1 MTGPEATGSPSA
13 AAAAAAEHDAK
24 PLLAQLGGVSGI
36 VYSSLPVLVFALVS
50 SLLHLGVV
58 AAVASAVSVAALV
71 LLLRLIRRESVQPAV
86 SGFIGV
92 AVCALVAL
100 AAGESRGYFLLG
112 IWTSLFWAVVFGLSV
127 LIRRP
132 VVGYLWSWATKV
144 ENRWRE
150 VRRARLAFDL
160 ATLTWV
166 LVFGSRFVVQ
176 RLLYEAHQTG
186 WLGVARLAMGWP
198 LAGVAALAT
207 YLAVKAARRAIDA
220 VDPAP
225 PALPSAPE
233 VAAD

>member
-1 MTGPEATGSPSA
+1 VTGPEATHSRSEA
-13 AAAAAAEHDAK
+13 AVTENGDAK
-24 PLLAQLGGVSGI
+24 PLLTQLGGVSGI
-36 VYSSLPVLVFALVS
+36 IYSSLPVLVFALVS

-58 AAVASAVSVAALV
+58 AAVAAAVGVAALV
-71 LLLRLIRRESVQPAV
+71 LSWRLIRRDSIQPAV

-100 AAGESRGYFLLG
+100 VAGESRGYFLLG
-112 IWTSLFWAVVFGLSV
+112 IWTSLFWAVLFSLSV
-127 LIRRP
+127 LVRRP
-132 VVGYLWSWATKV
+132 LVGYLWSWATKV

-150 VRRARLAFDL
+150 VRRARFAFDL

-166 LVFGSRFVVQ
+166 LVFASRFAVQ

-220 VDPAP
+220 VDPAAQ
-225 PALPSAPE
+225 ALPSVAPE

>member
-1 MTGPEATGSPSA
+1 MTGPEATDSLGA
-13 AAAAAAEHDAK
+13 AAVTEDGDAK

-36 VYSSLPVLVFALVS
+36 IYSSLPVLVFALVS

-58 AAVASAVSVAALV
+58 AAVAAALGVAALV
-71 LLLRLIRRESVQPAV
+71 LLWRLIRRDSIQPAV
-86 SGFIGV
+86 SGFFGV
-92 AVCALVAL
+92 AVCALIAL
-100 AAGESRGYFLLG
+100 VAGESRGYFLLG
-112 IWTSLFWAVVFGLSV
+112 IWTSLFWAVLFSLSV
-127 LIRRP
+127 LSRRP
-132 VVGYLWSWATKV
+132 VVGYLWSWTTKV
-144 ENRWRE
+144 DNRWRE

-166 LVFGSRFVVQ
+166 LVFASRFVVQ

-198 LAGVAALAT
+198 LAGVAALVT

-225 PALPSAPE
+225 PALPSAAPE

>member
-1 MTGPEATGSPSA
+1 MTDPEATSSPVE
-13 AAAAAAEHDAK
+13 AAAAEHDAK

>member
-1 MTGPEATGSPSA
+1 VTGPEATHSRSA
-13 AAAAAAEHDAK
+13 AAVTDNGDAK
-24 PLLAQLGGVSGI
+24 PLLTQLGGVSGI

-58 AAVASAVSVAALV
+58 AAVTAAVGVAALV
-71 LLLRLIRRESVQPAV
+71 LLWRLIRRDSIQPAV

-100 AAGESRGYFLLG
+100 VAGESRGYFLLG
-112 IWTSLFWAVVFGLSV
+112 IWTSLFWAVLFSLSV
-127 LIRRP
+127 LVRRP
-132 VVGYLWSWATKV
+132 LVGYLWSWAAKV
-144 ENRWRE
+144 ENRWTE
-150 VRRARLAFDL
+150 VRRARFAFDL

-166 LVFGSRFVVQ
+166 LVFASRFVVQ

-198 LAGVAALAT
+198 LAGVAAIAT

-220 VDPAP
+220 ESPA
-225 PALPSAPE
+225 AQARPSVAPE